1 MFSVNL
7 WLSCWQITVI
17 TVWEVV
23 SVGCDGW
30 WSNRTVR
37 TIQRRCFPFIPPK
50 SQSRFTFHIREDRL
64 EDSRDRR
71 MQFKYKY
78 LDATCSEFTISPYT
92 FSTTNYFRNKKLK
105 AFTNCKRSSVQ
116 FSHSVMSNPLW
127 PHGLQHTRPPCS
139 SLTPGVCSNSC
150 PLSRWCH
157 PTILCRPLLL
167 PPSIFPSIRVFSNE
181 SALCIRG
188 PKYWKFTFNISPSN
202 EYSGLISFRMDWLDL
217 LAVQRTLKSQNSSK
231 LVYMHKIKNGR
242 NNPFQI
248 TFSNTLP

>member
-30 WSNRTVR
+30 RSNRTVR

-127 PHGLQHTRPPCS
+127 LHGLQHTRPPCS

-150 PLSRWCH
+150 PLSWWCH
-157 PTILCRPLLL
+157 PTISCSPA
-167 PPSIFPSIRVFSNE
+167 FFSLRTF
-181 SALCIRG
+181 SA
-188 PKYWKFTFNISPSN
+188 
-202 EYSGLISFRMDWLDL
+202 SGLPMSIQDWFPLGWTDFLWISFRMDCFPLDL
-217 LAVQRTLKSQNSSK
+217 FAVQGTLKSLLQQHSSK
-231 LVYMHKIKNGR
+231 ASILWHSAFFIL
-242 NNPFQI
+242 QL
-248 TFSNTLP
+248 THS